1 MTSINTTIDL
11 DGNVYIEDVACGA
24 DLTINRYPAE
34 PYSWGG
40 SRGYETEVDCT
51 IISVTVGF
59 LKLTHEQAVLMFGEK
74 AINNAEDYIAALYAE
89 EL

>member
-40 SRGYETEVDCT
+40 SRGYETAVDCT
-51 IISVTVGF
+51 ITSVTVGF

-74 AINNAEDYIAALYAE
+74 AINSAEDYIAERYAE